1 MTLTRDQIL
10 AKRSEL
16 PRESFDVPEL
26 GGTVTIRVL
35 SLKEAGEFQRLQKT
49 SPEVTKVYPK
59 LVALSLINDD
69 GSPVFVGEDIRLIEE
84 LPWPAVDAIAKEVLY
99 FNKMADRPKV
109 DGEED
114 GPKA

>member
-10 AKRSEL
+10 ARRAEL

-26 GGTVTIRVL
+26 GGEVTIRVL
-35 SLKEAGEFQRLQKT
+35 SLKEAGEFQRLQKV

-59 LVALSLINDD
+59 LVAMSCINDD
-69 GSPVFVGEDIRLIEE
+69 GSPVFVGEDVKLIED
-84 LPWPAVDAIAKEVLY
+84 LPWSAVDAIAKEILY

-109 DGEED
+109 EEGD
-114 GPKA
+114 DPKS